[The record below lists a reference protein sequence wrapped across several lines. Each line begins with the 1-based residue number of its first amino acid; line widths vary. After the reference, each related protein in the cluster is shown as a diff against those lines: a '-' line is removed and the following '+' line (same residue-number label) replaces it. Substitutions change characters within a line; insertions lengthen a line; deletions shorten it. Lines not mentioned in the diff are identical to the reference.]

1 MRKRKTHKLSKYIWW
16 IAGCSFFV
24 LLTSGIILFM
34 AFQRIPSW
42 YRPIEIPQAEWA
54 RVRESLPQTYSQLSK
69 TINRREDSVFAL
81 SGKTAT
87 EWVVL
92 RQELYPDAK
101 EWLPPW
107 IRNPV
112 IVFENDSCVIGARID
127 YKSWQAIIGIHLVAE
142 VNENTV
148 TIRVERVT
156 AGSLPVPKSVVGN
169 IMERL
174 LNNSGLDIDTLP
186 DFAASV
192 VGKLRTTDS
201 TQIVTQGVSWTNL
214 FKFPN
219 GKRLFKIGEVSTVDG
234 ELRVQ
239 ILPQ

>member
-1 MRKRKTHKLSKYIWW
+1 M
-16 IAGCSFFV
+16 
-24 LLTSGIILFM
+24 
-34 AFQRIPSW
+34 
-42 YRPIEIPQAEWA
+42 
-54 RVRESLPQTYSQLSK
+54 
-69 TINRREDSVFAL
+69 
-81 SGKTAT
+81 
-87 EWVVL
+87 

>member
-1 MRKRKTHKLSKYIWW
+1 MSKRKTHKLSKYIWW

-24 LLTSGIILFM
+24 LLISGIILFM

-42 YRPIEIPQAEWA
+42 YRPIEIPQAEWP

-69 TINRREDSVFAL
+69 MINRSKDSVFAL
-81 SGKTAT
+81 SEKTAT

-92 RQELYPDAK
+92 RQELYPDAQ
-101 EWLPPW
+101 EWIPSW

-112 IVFENDSCVIGARID
+112 VVFENSTCVIGARVD
-127 YKSWQAIIGIHLVAE
+127 YKGWQAIMGIHLVAE

-148 TIRVERVT
+148 TIRVDQVT
-156 AGSLPVPKSVVGN
+156 AGALPVPKSV
-169 IMERL
+169 ISDIIQRL
-174 LNNSGLDIDTLP
+174 LNNADLDVDTLP

-192 VGKLRTTDS
+192 VGKLRNTDP
-201 TQIVTQGVSWTNL
+201 TQIVTQGISWKNL

-219 GKRLFKIGEVSTVDG
+219 GKRLFKIGEVSTEGG